1 MCLSVCVVKVTQNW
15 SLECKIDVCWK
26 CKIGA
31 RFWLS
36 LGAVWFVKNQR
47 PNGGIRGPILRKNNF
62 QKRIFGPDLLQFYEG
77 CFYYK
82 YRLCIRVNREI
93 EGAETRV

>member
-1 MCLSVCVVKVTQNW
+1 VKVTQNW
-15 SLECKIDVCWK
+15 SLECKIDVCCK
-26 CKIGA
+26 CKIGAQIGKIEA

-36 LGAVWFVKNQR
+36 LGAIWFVKNQR

>member
-1 MCLSVCVVKVTQNW
+1 VIQNW

-26 CKIGA
+26 TKISARFVEFGA

-36 LGAVWFVKNQR
+36 LGAVCYVKNWR
-47 PNGGIRGPILRKNNF
+47 LNEGIRRPILRDRFF
-62 QKRIFGPDLLQFYEG
+62 QKRIFGPDLLQFYAG
-77 CFYYK
+77 YFYYK
-82 YRLCIRVNREI
+82 YRLCIRANLEI